1 VKFKT
6 QNFFITLKG
15 LVSPNRPIFLK
26 NSIRIMEKLDYYDG
40 QVLNGKFHGKGKF
53 TSSKGIIAEGSF
65 EHGYLDGQVSVS
77 FPDGRIYHAKIKERV
92 AIENTLVQGK
102 TETTKTGKPKS
113 PFQPGPGP
121 KTKPKGTIFHFLGMD
136 FKAE

>member
-1 VKFKT
+1 
-6 QNFFITLKG
+6 
-15 LVSPNRPIFLK
+15 
-26 NSIRIMEKLDYYDG
+26 MEKLDDYEG

-77 FPDGRIYHAKIKERV
+77 FPDGRIYLAKIKDRV
-92 AIENTLVQGK
+92 AIEHKLVQGK
-102 TETTKTGKPKS
+102 TETTKTGKLRS

-121 KTKPKGTIFHFLGMD
+121 KTKPKGTIFPFLGID
-136 FKAE
+136 LSDE

>member
-1 VKFKT
+1 
-6 QNFFITLKG
+6 
-15 LVSPNRPIFLK
+15 
-26 NSIRIMEKLDYYDG
+26 MEELDYYEG

-77 FPDGRIYHAKIKERV
+77 FPDGRIYLVQIKDRV
-92 AIENTLVQGK
+92 AIEHKLVQGK
-102 TETTKTGKPKS
+102 TETAKARRPRS

-121 KTKPKGTIFHFLGMD
+121 NTRPKGTIFPFLGID
-136 FKAE
+136 FMKE